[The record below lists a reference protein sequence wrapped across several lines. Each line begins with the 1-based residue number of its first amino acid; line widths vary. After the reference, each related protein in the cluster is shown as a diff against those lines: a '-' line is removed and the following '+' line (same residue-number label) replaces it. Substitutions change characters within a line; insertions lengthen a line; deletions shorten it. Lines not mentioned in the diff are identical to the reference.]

1 VYSYLGIAF
10 TAIIGFI
17 VSLVYFKR
25 VDIQ

>member
-1 VYSYLGIAF
+1 VYSYLGIAG

-17 VSLVYFKR
+17 VSFVYFKR